1 MDQKDLDF
9 EQDLI
14 DSELLLKNT
23 ARSMDDDAEYTLES
37 ILAEYGGDVSS
48 AAPKSAPASAQKEAP
63 ADDPPARG
71 TVIPFPGAKRA
82 EDEDTDEAG
91 EDMSGEAGAE
101 AKADEDKPE
110 ANEPFDPTKPVSLQ
124 DILAQTVQEALAE
137 REEEVILEEK
147 PKRRGLFSRRKMR
160 DTEQL
165 YISEDEEE
173 EEEDDEEDEDPIPDL
188 PEPSAEET
196 LAELRSQLSSAMR
209 ARRAVGILTLLMWL
223 GQLAAHFSLM
233 PALYWDDPMVRT
245 LPYLGLEVLACVFGF
260 RVFLDA
266 FRKARLGMVTAPLLT
281 FLLCLVT
288 LGDTALCA
296 FLPARAALQAPL
308 PAIAVLAL
316 YASLL
321 GETARVRGLYDTFR
335 IAAIGDAPYIVTVTA
350 GGAAKRT
357 GSSAGFSNAARASDP
372 YSHWQSVLL
381 PVLFVASVV
390 FALLSTLESKQ
401 KLLFLWNLS
410 VLLASA
416 DLPAFPLACTL
427 PLKRIAARLAKSGS
441 AVAGYAGA
449 DAIRRSNCVILTDG
463 DLFPPGT
470 VTLAGLKVFGEESGK
485 VISYAATMARA
496 AECGL
501 SKLFDDLLARDGGFR
516 ERVEDVDFYEEGG
529 VSGRIHGETV
539 LFGTMGFMRKRGVNL
554 PRNLG
559 LKTGVFLA
567 VDGTLIAV
575 FAVKYMPAENVD
587 WALHAL
593 HHSRITPVL
602 AVRDGNITPA
612 LLKRKFGTDAR
623 AVYPKLG
630 TRLALSERGGGR
642 PYALLMREGLMP
654 YAEVV
659 LGSKRL
665 CRSAR
670 RCTLLTI
677 LASTAAT
684 LLAFYL
690 TFVGAYSV
698 LTPLSVLIFVLLWSL
713 SALLDGLLS
722 DRY

>member
-37 ILAEYGGDVSS
+37 ILAEYGGDAAS
-48 AAPKSAPASAQKEAP
+48 AAPESASESEEAP
-63 ADDPPARG
+63 AGEAPPARG

-82 EDEDTDEAG
+82 ADEDAGEAG
-91 EDMSGEAGAE
+91 ENAGEEAGAQE
-101 AKADEDKPE
+101 AEADKDRKDAE
-110 ANEPFDPTKPVSLQ
+110 APFDPSKPVSLQ

-137 REEEVILEEK
+137 REEEVILEE
-147 PKRRGLFSRRKMR
+147 PPRRRGLFSRKKMR

-165 YISEDEEE
+165 YASEDEDEEDEEE
-173 EEEDDEEDEDPIPDL
+173 EDEDFLPDL
-188 PEPSAEET
+188 PEPSAGET
-196 LAELRSQLSSAMR
+196 LAELRAQLSSATR
-209 ARRAVGILTLLMWL
+209 ARRAVGVLTLLMWL
-223 GQLAAHFSLM
+223 AQLAAHFSLM
-233 PALYWDDPMVRT
+233 PALYWDDPLVRT
-245 LPYLGLEVLACVFGF
+245 LPYLGLEVLACVLGF
-260 RVFLDA
+260 RVFLGA
-266 FRKARLGMVTAPLLT
+266 FRKARGGIVTAPLVT
-281 FLLCLVT
+281 FILCLVT
-288 LGDTALCA
+288 AADTALCA
-296 FLPARAALQAPL
+296 LLPARTALAAPL

-321 GETARVRGLYDTFR
+321 GETARLRGLYDTFR
-335 IAAIGDAPYIVTVTA
+335 IAAMGDAPYIVTVTA

-357 GSSAGFSNAARASDP
+357 GSSAGFSNAARAADP
-372 YSHWQSVLL
+372 YSRWQSVLL

-390 FALLSTLESKQ
+390 FAVLATLESKQ

-416 DLPAFPLACTL
+416 NLPAFPLACSL

-441 AVAGYAGA
+441 AVAGFAGA

>member
-37 ILAEYGGDVSS
+37 ILAEYGGDGAS
-48 AAPKSAPASAQKEAP
+48 AAPESAPAQEDAP
-63 ADDPPARG
+63 ADDSPARG
-71 TVIPFPGAKRA
+71 TVIPFPGAQRA
-82 EDEDTDEAG
+82 GDEDVGKAGEDVSGETGAEAEAG
-91 EDMSGEAGAE
+91 EE
-101 AKADEDKPE
+101 PE
-110 ANEPFDPTKPVSLQ
+110 ANAPFDPSKPVSLQ
-124 DILAQTVQEALAE
+124 DILAQTVQKALAE
-137 REEEVILEEK
+137 REEEVILEEP
-147 PKRRGLFSRRKMR
+147 PKRRSLFSRKKMR

-165 YISEDEEE
+165 YASED
-173 EEEDDEEDEDPIPDL
+173 EEDDEEDEDPIPDL
-188 PEPSAEET
+188 PEPPADET
-196 LAELRSQLSSAMR
+196 LAELRSQLSSATK

-223 GQLAAHFSLM
+223 AQLAAHFSLM
-233 PALYWDDPMVRT
+233 PALYWDEPLLRT
-245 LPYLGLEVLACVFGF
+245 LPYLGLELLACVFGF

-266 FRKARLGMVTAPLLT
+266 FRKARGGVVTAPLLT

-335 IAAIGDAPYIVTVTA
+335 IAAMGDAPYIVTVTA

-372 YSHWQSVLL
+372 YSRWQSVLL
-381 PVLFVASVV
+381 PVLFVASAV

-416 DLPAFPLACTL
+416 DLPAFPLACSL

-516 ERVEDVDFYEEGG
+516 ERVEGVDFYEEGG

-554 PRNLG
+554 PRSLG

-623 AVYPKLG
+623 AVYPKMS

>member
-37 ILAEYGGDVSS
+37 ILAEYGGDAAS
-48 AAPKSAPASAQKEAP
+48 AAPESAPAQKEAP

-71 TVIPFPGAKRA
+71 TVIPFPGAQRA
-82 EDEDTDEAG
+82 GDEDTDEASEDVSG
-91 EDMSGEAGAE
+91 ETGAEAEAGAE
-101 AKADEDKPE
+101 EPE
-110 ANEPFDPTKPVSLQ
+110 ANAPFDPTKPVSLQ

-137 REEEVILEEK
+137 REEEVILEEP
-147 PKRRGLFSRRKMR
+147 PKRRGLFSRKKMR

-165 YISEDEEE
+165 YTGDEEEDEDEEE
-173 EEEDDEEDEDPIPDL
+173 EDLIPDL
-188 PEPSAEET
+188 PEPPADET
-196 LAELRSQLSSAMR
+196 LAELRSQLSSATK

-223 GQLAAHFSLM
+223 AQLAAHFSLM
-233 PALYWDDPMVRT
+233 PALYWDEPLLRT
-245 LPYLGLEVLACVFGF
+245 LPYLGLELLACVFGF

-266 FRKARLGMVTAPLLT
+266 FRKARGGVVTAPLLT

-335 IAAIGDAPYIVTVTA
+335 IAAMGDAPYIVTVTA

-372 YSHWQSVLL
+372 YSRWQSVLL
-381 PVLFVASVV
+381 PVLFVASAV
-390 FALLSTLESKQ
+390 FALLATLENQQ
-401 KLLFLWNLS
+401 KLLLLWNLS

-559 LKTGVFLA
+559 LKTGVFLS

>member
-1 MDQKDLDF
+1 MLPV
-9 EQDLI
+9 
-14 DSELLLKNT
+14 
-23 ARSMDDDAEYTLES
+23 AS
-37 ILAEYGGDVSS
+37 I
-48 AAPKSAPASAQKEAP
+48 
-63 ADDPPARG
+63 
-71 TVIPFPGAKRA
+71 
-82 EDEDTDEAG
+82 
-91 EDMSGEAGAE
+91 
-101 AKADEDKPE
+101 
-110 ANEPFDPTKPVSLQ
+110 
-124 DILAQTVQEALAE
+124 
-137 REEEVILEEK
+137 
-147 PKRRGLFSRRKMR
+147 
-160 DTEQL
+160 
-165 YISEDEEE
+165 
-173 EEEDDEEDEDPIPDL
+173 
-188 PEPSAEET
+188 
-196 LAELRSQLSSAMR
+196 
-209 ARRAVGILTLLMWL
+209 
-223 GQLAAHFSLM
+223 
-233 PALYWDDPMVRT
+233 
-245 LPYLGLEVLACVFGF
+245 VF
-260 RVFLDA
+260 
-266 FRKARLGMVTAPLLT
+266 
-281 FLLCLVT
+281 
-288 LGDTALCA
+288 
-296 FLPARAALQAPL
+296 
-308 PAIAVLAL
+308 AVLA
-316 YASLL
+316 
-321 GETARVRGLYDTFR
+321 
-335 IAAIGDAPYIVTVTA
+335 
-350 GGAAKRT
+350 
-357 GSSAGFSNAARASDP
+357 
-372 YSHWQSVLL
+372 
-381 PVLFVASVV
+381 
-390 FALLSTLESKQ
+390 TLESKQ
-401 KLLFLWNLS
+401 KLLFLWNVS

-416 DLPAFPLACTL
+416 NLPAFPLACAL

-441 AVAGYAGA
+441 AVAGFAGA

-496 AECGL
+496 SESGL
-501 SKLFDDLLARDGGFR
+501 TKLFDDLLARDGGFR
-516 ERVEDVDFYEEGG
+516 EPVEDVDFFEEGG
-529 VSGRIHGETV
+529 VGGRIHGETV
-539 LFGTMGFMRKRGVNL
+539 LFGTAGFMRKRGVNL

-559 LKTGVFLA
+559 LKTGVFLS

-623 AVYPKLG
+623 AVYPKMS

>member
-37 ILAEYGGDVSS
+37 ILAEYGGDAAS
-48 AAPKSAPASAQKEAP
+48 AAPESAPAQAEKAP

-71 TVIPFPGAKRA
+71 TVIPFPGAQRA
-82 EDEDTDEAG
+82 GDEDVGEASEDVSG
-91 EDMSGEAGAE
+91 ETGAEAEAGAE
-101 AKADEDKPE
+101 EPE
-110 ANEPFDPTKPVSLQ
+110 ANAPFDPTKPVSLQ
-124 DILAQTVQEALAE
+124 DILAQTVQEALSE
-137 REEEVILEEK
+137 REEEVILEEP
-147 PKRRGLFSRRKMR
+147 PKRRGLFSRKKMR

-165 YISEDEEE
+165 YTDD
-173 EEEDDEEDEDPIPDL
+173 EEEDDEDGEEEDLIPDL
-188 PEPSAEET
+188 PEPPAEET
-196 LAELRSQLSSAMR
+196 LAELRSQLSSATK
-209 ARRAVGILTLLMWL
+209 AHRAVGILTLLMWL
-223 GQLAAHFSLM
+223 AQLAAHFSLM
-233 PALYWDDPMVRT
+233 PALYWDEPLLRT
-245 LPYLGLEVLACVFGF
+245 LPYLGLELLACVFGF
-260 RVFLDA
+260 RVFLGA
-266 FRKARLGMVTAPLLT
+266 FRKARGGVVTAPLLT

-335 IAAIGDAPYIVTVTA
+335 IAAMGDAPYIVTVTA

-372 YSHWQSVLL
+372 YSRWQSVLL
-381 PVLFVASVV
+381 PVLFVASAV
-390 FALLSTLESKQ
+390 FALLATLESKQ

-501 SKLFDDLLARDGGFR
+501 SKLFDDLLTRDGGFR

-554 PRNLG
+554 PRSLG

>member
-37 ILAEYGGDVSS
+37 ILAEYGGDAAS
-48 AAPKSAPASAQKEAP
+48 AAPESAPAQKEAP

-71 TVIPFPGAKRA
+71 TVIPFPGAQRA
-82 EDEDTDEAG
+82 GDEDTDEASEDVSG
-91 EDMSGEAGAE
+91 ETGAEAEAGAE
-101 AKADEDKPE
+101 EPE
-110 ANEPFDPTKPVSLQ
+110 ANAPFDPTKPVSLQ

-137 REEEVILEEK
+137 REEEVILEEP
-147 PKRRGLFSRRKMR
+147 PKRRGLFSRKKMR

-165 YISEDEEE
+165 YTGDEEEDEDEEE
-173 EEEDDEEDEDPIPDL
+173 EDLIPDL
-188 PEPSAEET
+188 PEPPADET
-196 LAELRSQLSSAMR
+196 LAELRSQLSSATK

-223 GQLAAHFSLM
+223 AQLAAHFSLM
-233 PALYWDDPMVRT
+233 PALYWDEPLLRT
-245 LPYLGLEVLACVFGF
+245 LPYLGLELLACVFGF

-266 FRKARLGMVTAPLLT
+266 FRKARGGVVTAPLLT

-335 IAAIGDAPYIVTVTA
+335 IAAMGDAPYIVTVTA

-372 YSHWQSVLL
+372 YSRWQSVLL
-381 PVLFVASVV
+381 PVLFVASAV
-390 FALLSTLESKQ
+390 FALLATLENQQ
-401 KLLFLWNLS
+401 KLLLLWNLS

-516 ERVEDVDFYEEGG
+516 ERVEGVDFYEEGG

-554 PRNLG
+554 PRSLG

>member
-37 ILAEYGGDVSS
+37 ILAEYGGDGAS
-48 AAPKSAPASAQKEAP
+48 AAPESAPAQEKAP

-71 TVIPFPGAKRA
+71 TVIPFPGAQRA

-91 EDMSGEAGAE
+91 EDVSGETGAE
-101 AKADEDKPE
+101 TEAGEEPE
-110 ANEPFDPTKPVSLQ
+110 ANAPFDPSKPVSLQ

-137 REEEVILEEK
+137 REEEVILEEP
-147 PKRRGLFSRRKMR
+147 PKRRSLFSRKKMR

-165 YISEDEEE
+165 YASEDE

-188 PEPSAEET
+188 PEPPAGET
-196 LAELRSQLSSAMR
+196 LAELRSQLSSATK

-223 GQLAAHFSLM
+223 AQLAAHFSLM
-233 PALYWDDPMVRT
+233 PALYWDEPLLRT
-245 LPYLGLEVLACVFGF
+245 LPCLGLELLACVFGF

-266 FRKARLGMVTAPLLT
+266 FRKARLGVVTAPLLT

-321 GETARVRGLYDTFR
+321 GETAQVRGLYDTFR
-335 IAAIGDAPYIVTVTA
+335 IAAMGDAPYIVTVTA

-372 YSHWQSVLL
+372 YSRWQSVLL
-381 PVLFVASVV
+381 PVLFVASAV
-390 FALLSTLESKQ
+390 FALLATLESKQ

-416 DLPAFPLACTL
+416 DLPAFPLACSL

-501 SKLFDDLLARDGGFR
+501 SKLFDDLLTRDGGFR
-516 ERVEDVDFYEEGG
+516 ERVEGVDFYEEGG

-554 PRNLG
+554 PRSLG

-602 AVRDGNITPA
+602 AVRDGNITHA